1 MADDTQDYT
10 QDASPA
16 VNVTTNAL
24 SPAKPLSLTPV
35 QAGLLYGGAAATV
48 MGPLGALVGLGV
60 GIATKIQ
67 RDNLIDHRAK
77 QVADVVGETQG
88 LQSQALSMMEGADP
102 TTQKFLREQIRL
114 GNEGM
119 TQFINEADPAGR
131 AKMQNANIALAGVL
145 SAQMQQVRD
154 SATAQE
160 TAKRSLITN
169 AAEQYR
175 TQFQANQDA
184 FRAVDTQADKILNL
198 TSQPGFDPNK
208 SVNKGLII
216 GMLTTG
222 IGLYRDNPADT
233 TDAIAQGVSGLNAF
247 GAPGQVVAGA
257 IQGGATYFKGKK
269 FELSTDDYVRLAM
282 NMKNYN
288 TKAAQGKMDELSQ
301 QGQAL
306 DAQARKWG
314 VFDDKTDLA
323 GYISGSVKK
332 LPVTTPP
339 ELPAAPTPSQL
350 LPSTSQPAPA
360 SIKGRGTAPLMIG
373 PASTGSIGPK
383 WLQKQTAAAEAN
395 NNLAAGL
402 SEGTPRPVN

>member
-1 MADDTQDYT
+1 MADYT
-10 QDASPA
+10 QDADTQDTSPA

-24 SPAKPLSLTPV
+24 SPAKPLGLTPL

-60 GIATKIQ
+60 GIASKIQ

-77 QVADVVGETQG
+77 QVADVVSETQG

-102 TTQKFLREQIRL
+102 ATQKFLREQIRL

-119 TQFINEADPAGR
+119 TQFINENDPAGR
-131 AKMQNANIALAGVL
+131 AKMQNANISLAGVL
-145 SAQMQQVRD
+145 SAQMQQARD

-160 TAKRSLITN
+160 TAKRTLVTN
-169 AAEQYR
+169 SAEQYR

-288 TKAAQGKMDELSQ
+288 AKATQGKMDQLSQ
-301 QGQAL
+301 QGQFL

-323 GYISGSVKK
+323 GYISGGVKK
-332 LPVTTPP
+332 LPMTTPP
-339 ELPAAPTPSQL
+339 EQPPAPTASQL
-350 LPSTSQPAPA
+350 LPSTSQSPRPAQVM
-360 SIKGRGTAPLMIG
+360 GRGPTPLM
-373 PASTGSIGPK
+373 IGPK
-383 WLQKQTAAAEAN
+383 WLQQQTAAGASN